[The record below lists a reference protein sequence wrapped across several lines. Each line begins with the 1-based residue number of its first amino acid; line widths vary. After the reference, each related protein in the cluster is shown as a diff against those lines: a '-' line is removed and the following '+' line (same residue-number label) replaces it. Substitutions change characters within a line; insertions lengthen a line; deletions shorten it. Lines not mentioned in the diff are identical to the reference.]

1 MQGDCVS
8 WAIPRSLCEQY
19 FADDEIYLSVHIK
32 NKVYFGLKRSDDHI
46 YLRCVRG
53 LCLEKWKMDLMQND
67 EGLREMPRKPSRVFV
82 LWSYWCLISLSMFSC
97 LLRQVM
103 GRTWVLLVIAL
114 QTPASKLPHTLQ
126 PPPHPRQELNRQPA
140 ASDEDRTTMYR
151 ASTPTGAELTPPTP
165 TPMQYSSSGI

>member
-1 MQGDCVS
+1 
-8 WAIPRSLCEQY
+8 
-19 FADDEIYLSVHIK
+19 
-32 NKVYFGLKRSDDHI
+32 
-46 YLRCVRG
+46 
-53 LCLEKWKMDLMQND
+53 MDLMQND
-67 EGLREMPRKPSRVFV
+67 EGLREMPRKPSRMFV

-151 ASTPTGAELTPPTP
+151 ASTPTGAELTPTP
-165 TPMQYSSSGI
+165 HPHPNAILIVRDIDVLSTSWTGFWDCLSEHCRVNKRGFIVCKLWTGALLR